1 MKKFSVVIKFDLV
14 DMTFGL
20 SDARIDDLRDDVT
33 REAHDLRE
41 ALSLQN
47 HIATTF
53 PEISVEEVS

>member
-14 DMTFGL
+14 DMTVGL
-20 SDARIDDLRDDVT
+20 SDTGIATLREDVA

-41 ALSLQN
+41 ALSLHN

-53 PEISVEEVS
+53 PDISVEEVS